1 MLLIDWVWRINEK
14 AVGMTLSPYSWKF
27 PLKISLSCRS
37 YVLQIREMANGILFW
52 NSPKSASLNHGART
66 TVTMKDFVWPCV
78 HRREDGW
85 ELLLRAPLCSPQPG
99 SNLSC
104 VLSCQLVCLFSI
116 ETFYLLHW
124 TKKPQK
130 QSLLQGKTH
139 SCPTK
144 WQNKKTKCQGA
155 IRKNIH
161 PLLEMFPDSDPMTS
175 IPCTHP
181 IWIVS
186 CVRNLW
192 ESTQSPSPPTMLP
205 YPTNETPVV

>member
-1 MLLIDWVWRINEK
+1 MKAGNNWKKKKSPMLLIDWVWRINEK

-66 TVTMKDFVWPCV
+66 TVTVKDFVWPCV

-130 QSLLQGKTH
+130 SPFCRAKHIHAQLNDRIK
-139 SCPTK
+139 K
-144 WQNKKTKCQGA
+144 QNAKV
-155 IRKNIH
+155 
-161 PLLEMFPDSDPMTS
+161 L
-175 IPCTHP
+175 
-181 IWIVS
+181 
-186 CVRNLW
+186 
-192 ESTQSPSPPTMLP
+192 
-205 YPTNETPVV
+205 